1 MRVSDGCLSPPRAP
15 STPLVL
21 QAWGLPVALPRVR
34 GARVDAGGAGEEEV
48 KAQSWCRRNC
58 CPIVCGA
65 RAALA
70 LSPRKGAPQP
80 RFALT
85 YFRWCLC
92 ADGSDLPPRL
102 AGSQGDT
109 ESGQG
114 CRWICKLFRG
124 PLPSPAMAKLPA
136 PAAIGRVRSWMNA
149 HGGPQIPFLGLPHP
163 EGPSVALRGWG
174 LCCLGCWRT
183 GGVTRGCSLDR

>member
-1 MRVSDGCLSPPRAP
+1 MRVSDGRLSPPRAP

-21 QAWGLPVALPRVR
+21 QARGLPTALRHVR
-34 GARVDAGGAGEEEV
+34 GARVGAEGAGDEEV
-48 KAQSWCRRNC
+48 KARSWCRRNC
-58 CPIVCGA
+58 CPAVCGA
-65 RAALA
+65 RAAPA

-92 ADGSDLPPRL
+92 ADGSELPPRL

-114 CRWICKLFRG
+114 CRWICELFRD
-124 PLPSPAMAKLPA
+124 PLPNTAMARLPA
-136 PAAIGRVRSWMNA
+136 PDGSSRVRSWINA
-149 HGGPQIPFLGLPHP
+149 HKGPQISFLVLPRP
-163 EGPSVALRGWG
+163 EGPSVVQWGWG
-174 LCCLGCWRT
+174 LCCLGCLRT